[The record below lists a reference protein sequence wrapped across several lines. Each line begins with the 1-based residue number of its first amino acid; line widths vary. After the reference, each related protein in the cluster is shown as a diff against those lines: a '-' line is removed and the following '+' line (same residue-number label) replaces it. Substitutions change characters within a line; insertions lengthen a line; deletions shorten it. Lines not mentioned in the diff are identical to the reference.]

1 MIIRPSFAITASL
14 TVLGLAWISIP
25 TQGLAAPKKTVVKPS
40 VVKSSV
46 IKPLVSK
53 PSSANPPLANL
64 PDAKPPNSS
73 FSAPIS
79 PKISRPAPSTSS
91 SPKAIFMPPP
101 HDQKPAQTVGAGVRG
116 TPCSEPVPY
125 LGHESPSEISDPAIA
140 PQTRATQSAQQLGLR
155 ALIPSGNQGLTVAA
169 HPSFWIY
176 LPKTTAS
183 QVVLS
188 IREEGGAQLSQ
199 TFFDLAQQ
207 SGVVSL
213 ALPATTPALEVG
225 KTYQW
230 AAVLVCGEQPSPND
244 PVVVSWVRRVAPTRP
259 VLFKNISEDNAV
271 AQAQAYGQQGIWFDA
286 LTALAQARRSQ
297 PHRPELVTAWTD
309 FLTSAGL
316 ETLASEPLQ
325 D

>member
-1 MIIRPSFAITASL
+1 MIIRPFFALAASL
-14 TVLGLAWISIP
+14 TVLGLAWIAIP

-40 VVKSSV
+40 VIKS
-46 IKPLVSK
+46 LVSK
-53 PSSANPPLANL
+53 PSSVNPPLANL
-64 PDAKPPNSS
+64 PHAKPPNPT

-91 SPKAIFMPPP
+91 SPKAIFTPPP

-116 TPCSEPVPY
+116 IPCGEPVPY

-140 PQTRATQSAQQLGLR
+140 PQTRATQSSQQLGLR

-213 ALPATTPALEVG
+213 ALPETTPALEVG

-244 PVVVSWVRRVAPTRP
+244 PVVVSWVRRVAPTHS
-259 VLFKNISEDNAV
+259 VLFNNISEDSAVDNAV
-271 AQAQAYGQQGIWFDA
+271 EQAQAYGQQGIWFDA
-286 LTALAQARRSQ
+286 LTTLAQARRSQ